1 MKREIRSCRFLIWV
15 KIKSYIKVDF
25 HEFAIGP
32 STGVVQDLISG
43 FSNKR
48 FIVALFGEADVREGL
63 VEVVLGLL
71 IKGVN
76 ELGVSSLSSEV
87 ADDVEEDS
95 CEAQEFKSVGLEFF
109 DGKEGTRAKVLAGL
123 GLGGGLWFGEFGFG
137 SCGVLLR
144 DFGLGI
150 DFLKVVFF
158 DVLGVKGE
166 EGEEEEK
173 YKSFHQ
179 LW

>member
-1 MKREIRSCRFLIWV
+1 
-15 KIKSYIKVDF
+15 
-25 HEFAIGP
+25 
-32 STGVVQDLISG
+32 
-43 FSNKR
+43 
-48 FIVALFGEADVREGL
+48 VREGL

-76 ELGVSSLSSEV
+76 ELGVGSLSSEV

-144 DFGLGI
+144 EFGLGI

-166 EGEEEEK
+166 DEEEEK

-179 LW
+179 L